1 MIDHVALYVT
11 DVGRSR
17 RFYEQA
23 LEPLGYTVAME
34 TERSVGFAH
43 EGSL

>member
-11 DVGRSR
+11 DLNRSR

-23 LEPLGYTVAME
+23 LEPLGYGV
-34 TERSVGFAH
+34 VLKWK
-43 EGSL
+43 GS